1 MERRSRRSA
10 AKVKTGCKTCK
21 FRRVKCDEQRPNCLK
36 CTSTGRQ
43 CDGYASLKQGF
54 EVHIW
59 NPGQGPAFQKTVSLL
74 PGLDDSVRYLEF
86 YHRCARPV
94 LSGNFDNSF
103 WSRTTLQMAF
113 SEPAVR
119 HALIALGYLH
129 STESGSLKHARSR
142 FTAIT
147 ESKTFLHHYNM
158 SVKSLVDRMGQSNYK
173 TEVGLVTCLLFVCME
188 FLRGNHQ
195 TAFTH
200 LINGLNIITEREKKV
215 RHDSVNSPLSSCSVD
230 TSTTLTTFNIS
241 TLIEDELKPIFI
253 RALTSAMLY
262 GAVLD
267 IRPYVTDL
275 DLRHFED
282 LRFSNIREMELSA
295 YEVRNHSILQS
306 RYLGLKRHFYQ
317 VKVFTAKELG
327 QKQLVLDCQQAW
339 YAATEH
345 YRNTHALTKSDELVI
360 QALLIGHYITYIWLL
375 CQLDPTAMA
384 IDAYLD
390 EFQTV
395 LLYCERILDSM
406 DLDTP
411 QHAARFTFEIS
422 LIPALYS
429 VALRC
434 RCPVTR
440 RKAVALLQRNPPREG
455 LWDVATHLLVA
466 KRVIEMEEVEVDERG
481 WPVERTRLWNVGVN
495 ADMDRKGGFWAY
507 FTPNE
512 ELKKTV
518 EEGRPL
524 SKAEFLHV

>member
-1 MERRSRRSA
+1 
-10 AKVKTGCKTCK
+10 
-21 FRRVKCDEQRPNCLK
+21 
-36 CTSTGRQ
+36 
-43 CDGYASLKQGF
+43 
-54 EVHIW
+54 
-59 NPGQGPAFQKTVSLL
+59 
-74 PGLDDSVRYLEF
+74 
-86 YHRCARPV
+86 
-94 LSGNFDNSF
+94 
-103 WSRTTLQMAF
+103 MAF

-142 FTAIT
+142 FTALT

-158 SVKSLVDRMGQSNYK
+158 SVKTLVDRMGQSGYT
-173 TEVGLVTCLLFVCME
+173 TEIGLVTCLLFVCME
-188 FLRGNHQ
+188 FLRGNHH

-200 LINGLNIITEREKKV
+200 LINGLDIITECKKER
-215 RHDSVNSPLSSCSVD
+215 RHDSVDSPLSSRSDCTATKMPS
-230 TSTTLTTFNIS
+230 FNTS
-241 TLIEDELKPIFI
+241 TLIEDELIPIFV
-253 RALTSAMLY
+253 RALTSALLY

-267 IRPYVTDL
+267 IRPYVTNL
-275 DLRHFED
+275 DLQHYD
-282 LRFSNIREMELSA
+282 NLQFSNIREMQLSA
-295 YEVRNHSILQS
+295 YEVRNHSIYQS
-306 RYLGLKRHFYQ
+306 RYLGIKRHLYQ
-317 VKVFTAKELG
+317 VKAFSAKELE
-327 QKQLVLDCQQAW
+327 QKQLVLDCQRAW
-339 YAATEH
+339 FVAVEH
-345 YRNTHALTKSDELVI
+345 YRNTHALTDSDELVVNE
-360 QALLIGHYITYIWLL
+360 LLIGHHITYIWLT

-384 IDAYLD
+384 IDAYLED
-390 EFQTV
+390 FKTV

-455 LWDVATHLLVA
+455 LWDVATHLLVVKCA
-466 KRVIEMEEVEVDERG
+466 IEMEEKEVNDRG
-481 WPVERTRLWNVGVN
+481 WPVERSRLWNVGVN

-507 FTPNE
+507 FTLNE

-524 SKAEFLHV
+524 SRAQFLHV